1 MREVYTLMETQVGR
15 RRHPRYEASIPV
27 TLSADGI
34 ETERTISQIS
44 RAGCLI
50 SPSTPEVSQAGVTMA
65 FRLDH
70 DLKPIL
76 TRGEV
81 IYTIYAKGIG
91 IAFRGI
97 DESDCNRIES
107 FFSELGKQVA

>member
-1 MREVYTLMETQVGR
+1 METQVGR
-15 RRHPRYEASIPV
+15 RRHPRYETSIPV
-27 TLSADGI
+27 TLTADGN

-81 IYTIYAKGIG
+81 IYTVYAKGIG

-97 DESDCNRIES
+97 DDSDCNRIES
-107 FFSELGKQVA
+107 FFSKLGKQVA

>member
-1 MREVYTLMETQVGR
+1 METQNAR
-15 RRHPRYEASIPV
+15 RRYPRYEASIPV
-27 TLSADGI
+27 TLAADGI

-50 SPSTPEVSQAGVTMA
+50 SPSAPEVSQAGVTMA

-81 IYTIYAKGIG
+81 IYTVYEKGIL

-97 DESDCNRIES
+97 AESDCNRIES
-107 FFSELGKQVA
+107 FFAKLGTQVA

>member
-1 MREVYTLMETQVGR
+1 METQVGR
-15 RRHPRYEASIPV
+15 RKHPRYQASIPV
-27 TLSADGI
+27 TLTADGI
-34 ETERTISQIS
+34 QTERTISQIS

-50 SPSTPEVSQAGVTMA
+50 SPTTPEVSQSGVTMA
-65 FRLDH
+65 FRLDQ

-81 IYTIYAKGIG
+81 IYTVYAKGIG

-97 DESDCNRIES
+97 AESDCDKIEI
-107 FFSELGKQVA
+107 FFSKLGKQVA

>member
-1 MREVYTLMETQVGR
+1 METQVGR

-27 TLSADGI
+27 TLTADGI
-34 ETERTISQIS
+34 QTERTISQIS

-50 SPSTPEVSQAGVTMA
+50 SPTTPEVSQAGVTMA
-65 FRLDH
+65 FRLDR

-81 IYTIYAKGIG
+81 IYTVYAKGIG
-91 IAFRGI
+91 IAFRGSA
-97 DESDCNRIES
+97 ESDCDRIEI
-107 FFSELGKQVA
+107 FFSKLGKQVA

>member
-1 MREVYTLMETQVGR
+1 
-15 RRHPRYEASIPV
+15 
-27 TLSADGI
+27 
-34 ETERTISQIS
+34 
-44 RAGCLI
+44 
-50 SPSTPEVSQAGVTMA
+50 MA

-81 IYTIYAKGIG
+81 IYTVYEKGIG

-107 FFSELGKQVA
+107 FFSKLGKQVA

>member
-1 MREVYTLMETQVGR
+1 METQIAR
-15 RRHPRYEASIPV
+15 RRYPRYETGIPV
-27 TLSADGI
+27 TLTADGI

-50 SPSTPEVSQAGVTMA
+50 SPATPEVSQAGVTMA
-65 FRLDH
+65 FRLDQ

-81 IYTIYAKGIG
+81 IYSVYAKGIG

-97 DESDCNRIES
+97 DESDCNRIEN
-107 FFSELGKQVA
+107 FFSKLGAQVA